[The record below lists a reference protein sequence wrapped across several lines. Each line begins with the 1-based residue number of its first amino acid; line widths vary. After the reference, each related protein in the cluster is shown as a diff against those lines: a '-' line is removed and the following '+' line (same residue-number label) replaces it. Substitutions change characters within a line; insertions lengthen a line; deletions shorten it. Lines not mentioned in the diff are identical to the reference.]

1 MRSLLVVGFGAVLL
15 ACGGSEGQGGDTRP
29 EPEVADGAH
38 AEGLFG
44 DWAGYDGTPPP
55 VDGVTPDAADDTA
68 IDGVAPADADHDL
81 PPDVTPEVVVPV
93 AWDVVV
99 LTALNG
105 HLYRNGVFYT
115 VVQKT
120 NASPF
125 VGLDGLMTRYYTLTE
140 DGQGRTDGEPTF
152 VAAGVPN
159 GVTFVDL
166 AASTSAA
173 GSYFFTL
180 QSNGQVRNGGAA
192 MLTVAAPGGEAWA
205 ALAAEGAE
213 FYPATSAGTIY
224 QKGQLHPQVAI
235 PVPAGDSLV
244 TLRVLNGQFYGL
256 TQAGKVYKNTVL
268 LHDLAAKAAPP
279 FVGLDVNAEHVYVVT
294 RGCTV
299 FEDGAVTATLTP
311 FAGDYC
317 TALALIHSLD

>member
-1 MRSLLVVGFGAVLL
+1 MVAFGLALAVL
-15 ACGGSEGQGGDTRP
+15 ACSGGEGQGGDGHGGSD
-29 EPEVADGAH
+29 VADVTP

-44 DWAGYDGTPPP
+44 DWAGHDGTPPP
-55 VDGVTPDAADDTA
+55 DDGSGTDDAPDAPTGDGATPD
-68 IDGVAPADADHDL
+68 VAS
-81 PPDVTPEVVVPV
+81 DVTGDASPEVVVPV
-93 AWDVVV
+93 EWDVLV

-105 HLYRNGVFYT
+105 HLYRNGAFYT

-125 VGLDGLMTRYYTLTE
+125 IGLDGLLTRYYTLTE

-152 VAAGVPN
+152 VVAGVPS

-166 AASTSAA
+166 AVSTTPG

-180 QSNGQVRNGGAA
+180 QSNGQVRNAGGS
-192 MLTVAAPGGEAWA
+192 MLTVAAPAGEAWA

-213 FYPATSAGTIY
+213 FYPATGAGTIF
-224 QKGQLHPQVAI
+224 QKGQLYTPLKI
-235 PVPAGDSLV
+235 PVPAGDALMA
-244 TLRVLNGQFYGL
+244 LRVVSGQFYAL
-256 TQAGKVYKNTVL
+256 TQAGKVFKNTVL

-279 FVGLDVNAEHVYVVT
+279 FVGLDANGEHVYVVT
-294 RGCTV
+294 RSCTV
-299 FEDGAVTATLTP
+299 FEDGAILTTLTP

-317 TALALIHSLD
+317 AAVGLIHSLD